1 MKNIIE
7 AIEDPNLFRPF
18 LGDLASWVP
27 WQTALRAVYGLP
39 LAKEEHELIRRC
51 TGRDP
56 ERLPAAG
63 FDAALFLTGRRSG
76 KSRNAAIIGAYEAT
90 IAGHEAKLA
99 KGEQGLVSIS
109 APSKRQGHIVKG
121 YLRAIFDTPLLAG
134 ELEGEDWEGFHLNNG
149 TRIEV
154 MSGDWRTIRGFTL
167 LAAIV
172 DEACFFG
179 VDEESKIRSDT
190 ELVRA
195 IKPALATVG
204 GKLICISSPYAKRG
218 WCFNQWKRNFGNNAG
233 TTLVWC
239 SPSRTMNPTLPQ
251 TIVDEA
257 LAEDLAAAKSEYLG
271 EWRDDVGSYLSR
283 DIIELSVVPG
293 RGHLLPRV
301 EIHYVAFADMSGGRQ
316 EDAALAIAHK
326 KDRKV
331 VIDLIQ
337 RWKPP
342 FNPQAVVSGMA
353 EIMRQYRI
361 ERVTGDNYAAEWVAR
376 AFEDQGIRYTKSDKP
391 KSMLYL
397 ELLPRLCSDQIE
409 LPDDEV
415 LIGQLAGLERRT
427 RSGGKDVI
435 DHPAGAT
442 DDLANA
448 VAGAA
453 DVAAVR
459 RLVVGAFGCPQ

>member
-1 MKNIIE
+1 MNIIE
-7 AIEDPNLFRPF
+7 AIHDPNLFKPF
-18 LGDLASWVP
+18 LGDLETWFP
-27 WQTALRAVYGLP
+27 WLTALRAVYGLP
-39 LAKEEHELIRRC
+39 LTAEEHDLIRRC
-51 TGRDP
+51 TGRDAD
-56 ERLPAAG
+56 RLPKDG
-63 FDAALFLTGRRSG
+63 FDTSLFLTGRRSG
-76 KSRNAAIIGAYEAT
+76 KSRTAAIIGAFEAT
-90 IAGHEAKLA
+90 MAGHETQLA
-99 KGEQGLVSIS
+99 KGEQGIVPIC

-134 ELEGEDWEGFHLNNG
+134 ELAGEDAEGFHLTNG

-154 MSGDWRTIRGFTL
+154 MSGDWRTIRGFTY
-167 LAAIV
+167 LAAVV

-204 GKLICISSPYAKRG
+204 GKLVLISSPYAKRG
-218 WCFNQWKRNFGNNAG
+218 YCFNQWKRNYGNNAG
-233 TTLVWC
+233 STLVWC
-239 SPSRTMNPTLPQ
+239 CPSRTMNPTLSQ
-251 TIVDEA
+251 SIVDEA
-257 LAEDLAAAKSEYLG
+257 LAEDLASAKSEYLG
-271 EWRDDVGSYLSR
+271 EWRDDIGSYLSR
-283 DIIELSVVPG
+283 DIIELSVVPD
-293 RGHLLPRV
+293 RGQLLPRA
-301 EIHYVAFADMSGGRQ
+301 EIHYIAFADMSGGRQ

-326 KDRKV
+326 QGRKV
-331 VIDLIQ
+331 VIDYVL

-342 FNPQAVVSGMA
+342 FNPQTVVVGMA
-353 EIMRQYRI
+353 EVMRQYGI
-361 ERVTGDNYAAEWVAR
+361 ARVTGDNYAAEWVAR
-376 AFEDQGIRYTKSDKP
+376 AFEGQGIRYTKSDKP
-391 KSMLYL
+391 KSTLYL

-435 DHPAGAT
+435 DHPAGAS

-459 RLVVGAFGCPQ
+459 RLVVGAFGAH